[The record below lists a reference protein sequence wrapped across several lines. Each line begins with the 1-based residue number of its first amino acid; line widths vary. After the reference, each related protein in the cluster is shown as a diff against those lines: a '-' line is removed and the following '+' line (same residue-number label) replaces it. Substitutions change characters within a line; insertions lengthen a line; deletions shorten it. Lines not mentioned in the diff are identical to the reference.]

1 MITVENKKTKTK
13 TQIGNTEF
21 DFDNMNNNNS
31 IPKYRDF
38 EDELESPT
46 GRFSKSEMDMFK
58 MYENMPNVCEI
69 SQGMVM
75 EGKVIGIDTKQVI
88 LDVGNKD
95 NVIIERR
102 GVEENICKQLQ
113 IEQNIDVMITSVTEN
128 PFMIKG
134 SLSELVKMTVDS
146 KMTENYNNDIA
157 FDAYVKEV
165 IPAGY
170 VLDIPIDGITVE
182 AFMPNTLADVNKLHD
197 ANVILNKTIKVML
210 ETLQKDKMVYVVSRK
225 KYLETL
231 IPQKIKEIKEA
242 KKETIYRGTVTG
254 TMAFG
259 VFIQFEECLT
269 GMIHKANIHEDW
281 QERIHEIKPGMVMD
295 FYVKDI
301 IKGNQIILSQNL
313 KESLWDTIK
322 NGDTVEGEIISIKS
336 FGTLV
341 KLDYETNGLI
351 KKTFVSKANKEQN
364 IGDKVQVTVI
374 NVFKN
379 DRKLY
384 LTYSDDKETISKIK
398 TKKSMD
404 DDVQKLKNKFN
415 NN

>member
-1 MITVENKKTKTK
+1 MITVENKKAVVGDPN
-13 TQIGNTEF
+13 I
-21 DFDNMNNNNS
+21 DFDSLTNVS

-38 EDELESPT
+38 EEEVEVPT
-46 GRFSKSEMDMFK
+46 GMFDKSQMDMFK
-58 MYENMPNVCEI
+58 MYENMSNICEVNV
-69 SQGMVM
+69 GMVM
-75 EGKVIGIDTKQVI
+75 TGQVINIDMKQVT

-113 IEQNIDVMITSVTEN
+113 TGQDIDVMITSVDDS
-128 PFMIKG
+128 PFMICG
-134 SLSELVKMTVDS
+134 SLSELVKKNVDI
-146 KMTENYNNDIA
+146 KMKDYYHDGVSFE
-157 FDAYVKEV
+157 AYVKDT

-182 AFMPNTLADVNKLHD
+182 AFMPNTLADVNKLYD
-197 ANVILNKTIKVML
+197 PNVILHKTINVML

-231 IPQKIKEIKEA
+231 IPQKLKEIKE
-242 KKETIYRGTVTG
+242 TQRDTVYTGHVTG

-259 VFIQFEECLT
+259 VFVQFDDCLT
-269 GMIHKANIHEDW
+269 GMIHKANINEDW
-281 QERIHEIKPGMVMD
+281 QDRIHDIKAGMEID
-295 FYVKDI
+295 FYVKDV
-301 IKGNQIILSQNL
+301 IKGNQIILTQNL
-313 KESLWDTIK
+313 KESLWDNIR
-322 NGDTVEGEIISIKS
+322 NGDTVEGEIISIKP

-351 KKTFVSKANKEQN
+351 KKSFVTKANKAQN
-364 IGDKVQVTVI
+364 VGDKVQVTVI
-374 NVFKN
+374 NVYKS

-384 LTYSDDKETISKIK
+384 LTYSDDKETISRIK
-398 TKKSMD
+398 SNKNMD

-415 NN
+415 ANK